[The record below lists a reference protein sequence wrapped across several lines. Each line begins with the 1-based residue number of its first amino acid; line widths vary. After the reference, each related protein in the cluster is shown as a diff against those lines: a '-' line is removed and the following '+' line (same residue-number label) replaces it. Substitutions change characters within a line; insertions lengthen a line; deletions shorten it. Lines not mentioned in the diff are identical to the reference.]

1 MATYSKI
8 TAPIY
13 NGLVATTYNPWA
25 TFPIVQVLNQ
35 IIIHP
40 FRFRPNPSKGLNV
53 IFQSTPST
61 SSTIWPIC
69 SPGNQPEHSVNQMIC
84 FTLHEDHHHDKWS
97 PAPRFD
103 PRTCGA
109 GGGNRPPFAFCILIP
124 HLGEQ
129 SSIKAK

>member
-35 IIIHP
+35 ISIHP

-53 IFQSTPST
+53 ISKHTKHLFY
-61 SSTIWPIC
+61 
-69 SPGNQPEHSVNQMIC
+69 NMAHL
-84 FTLHEDHHHDKWS
+84 FT
-97 PAPRFD
+97 R
-103 PRTCGA
+103 
-109 GGGNRPPFAFCILIP
+109 
-124 HLGEQ
+124 
-129 SSIKAK
+129 